1 MTPTAQTPKWNAAC
15 RKHCA
20 LGDPKAP
27 SPRGRACSV
36 TNQLTASAAGV
47 TQIVET
53 SGRNAVHEAEIQ
65 AAVDRHIEMERKAAA
80 WDAWRT
86 LVGRSGPNTVWGEGM
101 RLVEVLDALE
111 RPVHPAQEPSKS

>member
-1 MTPTAQTPKWNAAC
+1 M
-15 RKHCA
+15 
-20 LGDPKAP
+20 
-27 SPRGRACSV
+27 
-36 TNQLTASAAGV
+36 
-47 TQIVET
+47 
-53 SGRNAVHEAEIQ
+53 HEAEIQ